1 MTLDVHAFPCRSDN
15 YGYLVRDRASGRT
28 GAVDAP
34 DAGRVLEELAALG
47 WGRLDLLLITHW
59 HPDHTEGAERLKAET
74 GCEVVGPEE
83 AARVTTLD
91 RIVRDGDVVEF
102 RFNV

>member
-34 DAGRVLEELAALG
+34 DAGRVLEELAALSG
-47 WGRLDLLLITHW
+47 VSM
-59 HPDHTEGAERLKAET
+59 EG
-74 GCEVVGPEE
+74 
-83 AARVTTLD
+83 
-91 RIVRDGDVVEF
+91 
-102 RFNV
+102 